1 MASSPD
7 PVNWSSSVL
16 TWALRLLAAA
26 VALRLALAL
35 LVEMVPALIGMACA
49 GALLYLLWLIIR
61 IRRSRW

>member
-1 MASSPD
+1 M
-7 PVNWSSSVL
+7 L